1 MIVVVGRPALRE
13 AEPAGPAGLACGIAL
28 AASAAGSSVEL
39 VGRVGDDAAG
49 DTLLLGLTT
58 AGVGHVAI
66 LRDPARPTP
75 IVPETGD
82 GRRGADD
89 ISWADPEPAGDD
101 PRDAPQ
107 GPAPAIEP
115 ADVLLALE
123 YLSDFAVLVVT
134 HDVVESV
141 LPVAVDGASYTGAH
155 LVVLARD
162 GAPPP
167 GLPDDATVIAAP
179 ADDEAGAFA
188 RVVGTYAAGLDA
200 GVDPATAFATAT
212 ADGWEPPRP

>member
-1 MIVVVGRPALRE
+1 M
-13 AEPAGPAGLACGIAL
+13 ACGIAL

-75 IVPETGD
+75 IVPGSGD
-82 GRRGADD
+82 GERGADD
-89 ISWADPEPAGDD
+89 VSWDDPEPAGDE
-101 PRDAPQ
+101 PRDAVPT
-107 GPAPAIEP
+107 APAIEP
-115 ADVLLALE
+115 ADVLLALQ
-123 YLSDFAVLVVT
+123 YLSDFAVLVIT
-134 HDVVESV
+134 DDVVESV
-141 LPVAVDGASYTGAH
+141 LPVAVDGASFTGAH

-162 GAPPP
+162 GATPP
-167 GLPDDATVIAAP
+167 GLPEEATVIAAP
-179 ADDEAGAFA
+179 ADDEPGAFA
-188 RVVGTYAAGLDA
+188 RLVGAYAAGLDA

-212 ADGWEPPRP
+212 ADGWEPPGP